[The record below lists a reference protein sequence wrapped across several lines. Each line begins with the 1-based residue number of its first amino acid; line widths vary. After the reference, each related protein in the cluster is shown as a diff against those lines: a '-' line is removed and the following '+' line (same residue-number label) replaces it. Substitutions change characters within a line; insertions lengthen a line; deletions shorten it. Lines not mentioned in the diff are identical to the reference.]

1 MTVLRWGENVDV
13 RRSICPI
20 RMRRSG
26 QSRTARESRWSSFP
40 APYRQREYR
49 HLGGR
54 AVLLVHGPNGREAN
68 FVAEARARG
77 FCPADELG
85 SGPLEAMICM
95 TQLSRRKRGE
105 QNVVFPVVSCYHAV
119 ARPRALTYHTCE

>member
-1 MTVLRWGENVDV
+1 M
-13 RRSICPI
+13 RR
-20 RMRRSG
+20 RRSG
-26 QSRTARESRWSSFP
+26 QSRTVRESRWSSFP

-85 SGPLEAMICM
+85 SGPLAAMISM
-95 TQLSRRKRGE
+95 TQFSRRNRGE
-105 QNVVFPVVSCYHAV
+105 QYIVIPSGISYHD
-119 ARPRALTYHTCE
+119 